1 MTTTINAFNAAIR
14 SVNGLDSMASTLAA
28 YAIQQAALSQN
39 LDALKRIFH
48 KPYKVNG
55 KLCET
60 MYKVVTDGRK
70 GKLNPF
76 GTALRNYIAAHYKG
90 LSFGY
95 DKETGA
101 VTFKLK
107 GDIDSIERMQLV
119 DIAASRT
126 SEERVYNGVILEG
139 VNASDLLDFKQF
151 KEYSAPKKDKVQELK
166 GAQILTRAKK
176 LMADIKERVG
186 DVLPEEAH
194 AILEALEDIKS
205 LTLMA
210 TARTANNGVDI
221 DNEKLMESL
230 TMPAS
235 SRAKAAN

>member
-1 MTTTINAFNAAIR
+1 MTTTIKAFNAAIR

-60 MYKVVTDGRK
+60 MYKVVTDGRN

-101 VTFKLK
+101 VTFNLK

-126 SEERVYNGVILEG
+126 SEERVYKGLIVEG

-151 KEYSAPKKDKVQELK
+151 KEYSTPKKEKVEAELTGKSVLGRIQKMAESVEERGIIMSADESAHIIAAIRDLQSKLLASVASQK
-166 GAQILTRAKK
+166 GL
-176 LMADIKERVG
+176 
-186 DVLPEEAH
+186 DV
-194 AILEALEDIKS
+194 
-205 LTLMA
+205 
-210 TARTANNGVDI
+210 

-235 SRAKAAN
+235 SKAKAAN

>member
-60 MYKVVTDGRK
+60 MYKVVTDGRN

-126 SEERVYNGVILEG
+126 SEERVYKGLIVEG

-151 KEYSAPKKDKVQELK
+151 KEYSAPKKEKVEAELTGKSVLGRIQKMAESVEERGIIMTADESAHIIAAIRDLQSKLLASVANQK
-166 GAQILTRAKK
+166 GL
-176 LMADIKERVG
+176 
-186 DVLPEEAH
+186 
-194 AILEALEDIKS
+194 
-205 LTLMA
+205 
-210 TARTANNGVDI
+210 DI

-235 SRAKAAN
+235 IKAKAAN

>member
-60 MYKVVTDGRK
+60 MYKVVTDGRN

-126 SEERVYNGVILEG
+126 SEERVYKGLIVEG

-151 KEYSAPKKDKVQELK
+151 KEYSAPKKEKVEAELTGK
-166 GAQILTRAKK
+166 SVLGRIQKMAESVEERGIIMSADESAHIIAAIRDLQSK
-176 LMADIKERVG
+176 LLASVANQK
-186 DVLPEEAH
+186 VL
-194 AILEALEDIKS
+194 
-205 LTLMA
+205 
-210 TARTANNGVDI
+210 DI

-235 SRAKAAN
+235 SKAKAAN

>member
-60 MYKVVTDGRK
+60 MYKVVTDGRS

-126 SEERVYNGVILEG
+126 SEERVYKGLIVEG

-151 KEYSAPKKDKVQELK
+151 KEYSAPKKEKVEAELTGKSVLGRIQKMAESVEERGIIMTADESAHIIAAIRDLQSKLLASVANQK
-166 GAQILTRAKK
+166 GL
-176 LMADIKERVG
+176 
-186 DVLPEEAH
+186 
-194 AILEALEDIKS
+194 
-205 LTLMA
+205 
-210 TARTANNGVDI
+210 DI

-235 SRAKAAN
+235 SKAKAAN

>member
-60 MYKVVTDGRK
+60 MYKVVTDGRN

-151 KEYSAPKKDKVQELK
+151 KEYSTPKKEKVEAELTGKSVLGRIQKMAESVEERGIIMTADESAHIIAAIRDLQSKLLASVANQK
-166 GAQILTRAKK
+166 GL
-176 LMADIKERVG
+176 
-186 DVLPEEAH
+186 
-194 AILEALEDIKS
+194 
-205 LTLMA
+205 
-210 TARTANNGVDI
+210 DI

-235 SRAKAAN
+235 SKAKAAN